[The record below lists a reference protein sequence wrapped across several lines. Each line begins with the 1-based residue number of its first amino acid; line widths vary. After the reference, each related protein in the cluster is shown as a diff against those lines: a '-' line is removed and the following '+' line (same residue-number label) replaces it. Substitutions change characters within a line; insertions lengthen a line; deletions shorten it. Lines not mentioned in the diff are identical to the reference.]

1 MKLER
6 SDIEYPL
13 WRKKMDK
20 SAFRHNGTTIPV
32 WACSMWGL
40 QDLFNEV
47 NSKKDERAQVRI
59 RFLGKTYK
67 GWVTSAKHGRS
78 SPAYR
83 LWYEEDLSLKLKY
96 TFLMSYMRSLEQQ
109 LAFDQKKNIEKE
121 IPFWEFLDIEFDK
134 ISRMFIFVA
143 YYKQEPSFP
152 NLFERLIDSP
162 GIKRISDELDGNKER
177 RIYKQDWKKRD
188 QLSFEIGATN
198 VLYMLIDTQNKV
210 LYVGEATDLVSRLN
224 QPHPSIPH
232 WDYFRYNVL
241 PSELSPYRV
250 SLERM
255 LIRDLASFLPTK
267 KSVSSLVIS
276 EYTLANDKIDK

>member
-1 MKLER
+1 
-6 SDIEYPL
+6 
-13 WRKKMDK
+13 
-20 SAFRHNGTTIPV
+20 
-32 WACSMWGL
+32 MWSL
-40 QDLFNEV
+40 QDLFHEV
-47 NSKKDERAQVRI
+47 NSKNDERAKVKI
-59 RFLGKTYK
+59 RFLGRSYE

-109 LAFDQKKNIEKE
+109 LSVEKKNNIEKE

-134 ISRMFIFVA
+134 INKIFIFVA

-162 GIKRISDELDGNKER
+162 GIKRISDELNGNKEK
-177 RIYKQDWKKRD
+177 RIYKQDWKKRE
-188 QLSFEIGATN
+188 QLAYEIGANN
-198 VLYMLIDTQNKV
+198 VLYLLLDTQNKSI
-210 LYVGEATDLVSRLN
+210 YVGEASDLISRLN

-241 PSELSPYRV
+241 PNELAPYRV
-250 SLERM
+250 ALERM
-255 LIRDLASFLPTK
+255 FIRDLAAFLPSK
-267 KSVSSLVIS
+267 KSMSTIVIS
-276 EYTLANDKIDK
+276 EYKLANDKIDK